1 MWITLMKSHFIIQ
14 VFIFRLTKKNWKA
27 EQGSIILYLL
37 NRRPKQMNRVYK
49 IAENWVTMTYWEV
62 RFHISSTA
70 TQIPNTLHN
79 PDKIVAYRLCDRGS
93 TLVVFLFITSATTCS
108 VVSRGCCGVLGCGAE
123 CFDPP
128 KWWQHLPVDI
138 VSYPSVLNVHHH
150 R

>member
-1 MWITLMKSHFIIQ
+1 
-14 VFIFRLTKKNWKA
+14 
-27 EQGSIILYLL
+27 
-37 NRRPKQMNRVYK
+37 MNRVYK

-93 TLVVFLFITSATTCS
+93 TLLVFLFITSATTCS

-150 R
+150 RYKNLGVLVELFDVEYIYGFVGWGVCMQSR